1 MESRRSWLTA
11 AGSMLAASLIPAGL
25 RAQAAL
31 PIRVG
36 ATANDTYAEAYYAL
50 DQGFFSKAGLDA
62 TITTLNNGAAV
73 SAAVAAGSLDVGVS
87 GPIQTAQAYTRGIPF
102 TIVAAGALS
111 TAKSSAA
118 LLCVPKASPIQSAKE
133 LEGKAIAVNA
143 LRTTG
148 DLSLHVWL
156 AKNGMDAGSV
166 HVVEIPMSEMGSA
179 VETGR
184 IGAAVISEP
193 ALSIALR
200 ANNLRVLSDVSGAM
214 AAQYLVSGWFCSKT
228 FVRDNAETV
237 RRFVSAMYATARWA
251 NGHQSDS
258 AIVLAKVTKMDVD
271 QIRAG
276 MRAPYTD
283 VLRVSDIQPQLDL
296 ALKYGYLV
304 KAVTT
309 DEIVTRL

>member
-1 MESRRSWLTA
+1 MISRRSYVIATA
-11 AGSMLAASLIPAGL
+11 SALVASTLPLAL
-25 RAQAAL
+25 RAQAAF
-31 PIRVG
+31 PIRIG

-50 DQGFFSKAGLDA
+50 DQGFFAKAGLDA

-87 GPIQTAQAYTRGIPF
+87 GPIQTAQAYTRGVPF

-118 LLCVPKASPIQSAKE
+118 LLCVPKASPIQGAKD

-156 AKNGMDAGSV
+156 AKNGIDAANV
-166 HVVEIPMSEMGSA
+166 HVVEVPMSEMGSA

-193 ALSIALR
+193 SLSIALR
-200 ANNLRVLSDVSGAM
+200 ANSLRVLSDVSGAM
-214 AAQYLVSGWFCSKT
+214 APQYLVSGWFASKT
-228 FVRDNAETV
+228 FVHDNAETV

-251 NGHQSDS
+251 NAHQNDS
-258 AIVLAKVTKMDVD
+258 AVILAKVTKMDVA

-283 VLRVSDIQPQLDL
+283 VLRASDIQPQLDL
-296 ALKYGYLV
+296 AVKYGYLV
-304 KAVTT
+304 KPVTT
-309 DEIVTRL
+309 EEIVTRV

>member
-1 MESRRSWLTA
+1 MISRRSL
-11 AGSMLAASLIPAGL
+11 LAASVSTPLAFSIPRLAN
-25 RAQAAL
+25 AQAAL

-50 DQGFFSKAGLDA
+50 DQGFFAKAGLDA
-62 TITTLNNGAAV
+62 TVTTLNNGAAV

-87 GPIQTAQAYTRGIPF
+87 GPVQTAQAYARGIPF

-118 LLCVPKASPIQSAKE
+118 LLCVPKASPIQGARD

-156 AKNGMDAGSV
+156 AKNAVDAANV
-166 HVVEIPMSEMGSA
+166 HVVEVPMSEMGAA

-200 ANNLRVLSDVSGAM
+200 ANNLRVLADVSGAM
-214 AAQYLVSGWFCSKT
+214 APQYLVSGWFASKT
-228 FVRDNAETV
+228 FVQGSTETAK
-237 RRFVSAMYATARWA
+237 RFVSAIYATARWA
-251 NGHQSDS
+251 NAHQNDS
-258 AIVLAKVTKMDVD
+258 AAVLAKVTKMDVA

-276 MRAPYTD
+276 MRAPYAD
-283 VLRVSDIQPQLDL
+283 ALRASDIQPQLDL
-296 ALKYGYLV
+296 AAKYGYLTKPV
-304 KAVTT
+304 QT